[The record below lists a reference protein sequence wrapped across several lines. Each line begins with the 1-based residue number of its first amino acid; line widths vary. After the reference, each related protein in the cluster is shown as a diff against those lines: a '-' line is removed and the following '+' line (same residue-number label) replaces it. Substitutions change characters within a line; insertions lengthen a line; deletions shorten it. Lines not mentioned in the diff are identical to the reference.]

1 MATIRERTWTNAKGT
16 VSKRWQVD
24 FVDQDGCRRHK
35 QFHQK
40 KAADAWLVKARSQ
53 VAAGTFTPDSS
64 SATIR
69 DAADLWLNR
78 AQLEEAERSTIT
90 DYERSVAIISDL
102 IDPATRLARLTTPR
116 CEELRDDLLRDHS
129 RPMAQR
135 TLKHFKAIVAGA
147 QRRGLIAHNPA
158 ASTRIGTA
166 ERHKARLAAGINFP
180 TPEELRAILEAAN
193 HEALAL
199 ICLAALAGMRASEIR
214 GLRWS
219 DVELGQRPAVTIRQ
233 RADRFCRIGSPKSS
247 ASRRTI
253 PLSETSAQALRVWKL
268 AQPPGRSLVFGTSTD
283 RPDSLSNIRRSIL
296 APTIAAAGVRCYGL
310 HALRHYAVSSWL
322 AAGLDLKLC
331 QRWAGHAD
339 LATTINIYGHFI
351 PLRDE
356 HQQIADAERSLFG
369 RA

>member
-1 MATIRERTWTNAKGT
+1 MATIRERTWTNAKGA

-24 FVDQDGCRRHK
+24 FVDQEGRRRHK
-35 QFHQK
+35 QFRQR
-40 KAADAWLVKARSQ
+40 KAADAWLVTARSQ

-90 DYERSVAIISDL
+90 DYERSVAIISAL
-102 IDPATRLARLTTPR
+102 IDPATRLARLTAPR
-116 CEELRDDLLRDHS
+116 CEQLRDDLLRDHS
-129 RPMAQR
+129 RAMAQR

-147 QRRGLIAHNPA
+147 QRRGLIASNPA
-158 ASTRIGTA
+158 AGARIGTA
-166 ERHKARLAAGINFP
+166 DRHRTRLAAGINFP
-180 TPEELRAILEAAN
+180 TPEELRAIRDAAN

-199 ICLAALAGMRASEIR
+199 ICFAALAGMRASEMR

-283 RPDSLSNIRRSIL
+283 RPDSLSNIRRRVL
-296 APTIAAAGVRCYGL
+296 APTLAAAGVRRYGL
-310 HALRHYAVSSWL
+310 HSFRHYAISSWL
-322 AAGLDLKLC
+322 AASIDLKQC
-331 QRWAGHAD
+331 QRWAGHAT
-339 LATTINIYGHFI
+339 LALTLDTYGHFI
-351 PLRDE
+351 PRRDE
-356 HQQIADAERSLFG
+356 HQQLADAERSLFG
-369 RA
+369 L